1 LSAPVLVQ
9 AESLTKHYDDKCV
22 LDGVHLDI
30 REGEVLA
37 LVGENGAGKS
47 TLVGILTGV
56 ITPDGGRL
64 SIDGRDVAIRS
75 PADARRLGIAAVYQD
90 FDLAPNL
97 SVAEN
102 LVLAAEPVWRFGL
115 INHAWQRQI
124 VRTTLAAAGV
134 AVDPRTLVGH
144 LSVAERQLIAIAKA
158 TLSPLRLLVLDEP
171 TSSLASDDV
180 VRLLN
185 IVLQQRAAGTAVL
198 FISHKLDEVFRIS
211 DRISVFRDGRNVY
224 TSDTAGT
231 STTEVV
237 SMMAGRGSL
246 PKRDRRRSKKPAHG
260 KLLEVRGLRAR
271 GLRGPVDF
279 SLGRGEVVGVYG
291 LKGSG
296 RIALLRVL
304 FGMVPPRSG
313 EIRLSGQA
321 VRIRSP
327 ANAIRRG
334 IGWVCRDRKALGLF
348 TNLNVRENLTIA
360 ALDACSRAGFV
371 DRSIERRATL
381 DAMQQLAIKAGGPD
395 APLLTLSGGNQQ
407 KVLIARWL
415 LCRPKLLILDEPTVG
430 IDVGARAEIHT
441 LIEELACDGIGI
453 LLSTSELPEV
463 LSLADRVLVMH
474 DGSVAGVLRRG
485 EATED
490 RVMAMIHARVLPSV
504 TTAKAAP

>member
-1 LSAPVLVQ
+1 
-9 AESLTKHYDDKCV
+9 
-22 LDGVHLDI
+22 
-30 REGEVLA
+30 
-37 LVGENGAGKS
+37 
-47 TLVGILTGV
+47 
-56 ITPDGGRL
+56 
-64 SIDGRDVAIRS
+64 
-75 PADARRLGIAAVYQD
+75 
-90 FDLAPNL
+90 
-97 SVAEN
+97 
-102 LVLAAEPVWRFGL
+102 
-115 INHAWQRQI
+115 
-124 VRTTLAAAGV
+124 
-134 AVDPRTLVGH
+134 
-144 LSVAERQLIAIAKA
+144 
-158 TLSPLRLLVLDEP
+158 
-171 TSSLASDDV
+171 
-180 VRLLN
+180 
-185 IVLQQRAAGTAVL
+185 
-198 FISHKLDEVFRIS
+198 
-211 DRISVFRDGRNVY
+211 
-224 TSDTAGT
+224 
-231 STTEVV
+231 
-237 SMMAGRGSL
+237 
-246 PKRDRRRSKKPAHG
+246 
-260 KLLEVRGLRAR
+260 
-271 GLRGPVDF
+271 
-279 SLGRGEVVGVYG
+279 
-291 LKGSG
+291 
-296 RIALLRVL
+296 
-304 FGMVPPRSG
+304 MVPPRSG

-407 KVLIARWL
+407 KVLISRWL

-504 TTAKAAP
+504 TTAEAAP